1 MQAGQVEVTKLVP
14 VSDRDAMVQSF
25 QLNQLALEQ

>member
-1 MQAGQVEVTKLVP
+1 MKNDIKLVP

-25 QLNQLALEQ
+25 QLNQPAMGQSP